1 MRLLM
6 QYSTLLWQT
15 GNIKLMENL
24 STYIQHPEMLNRST
38 LYELRMIVGK
48 YPYFDVARLLMLKN
62 LYLLHDMDFGKEMR
76 KAALYLKSRWPL
88 FELMA
93 GYGTVSAIEEAPSD
107 IPVDRTM
114 SLIDAFLGTLPA
126 DSFSLEAE
134 GAAAIDYVSAY
145 LKPLA
150 DEKNSVPEMRG
161 QSLID
166 DFLAGDN
173 ERITLDLRGDADSQ
187 MAAVPVVEE
196 QPAETSSFTETLANI
211 YIKQG
216 KYEKALEIIKR
227 LCLEYPNK
235 NRYFADQIRFLE
247 KIIKHIKKN

>member
-1 MRLLM
+1 
-6 QYSTLLWQT
+6 
-15 GNIKLMENL
+15 
-24 STYIQHPEMLNRST
+24 
-38 LYELRMIVGK
+38 
-48 YPYFDVARLLMLKN
+48 MLKN
-62 LYLLHDMDFGKEMR
+62 LYLLHDINLGKELR

-93 GYGTVSAIEEAPSD
+93 GYGAVEATDDASED
-107 IPVDRTM
+107 ISVDRTM
-114 SLIDAFLGTLPA
+114 SLIDAFLGTLPQ

-134 GAAAIDYVSAY
+134 GAAAVDYVSAY
-145 LKPLA
+145 LKSDVKEA
-150 DEKNSVPEMRG
+150 VQETVPALRG

-173 ERITLDLRGDADSQ
+173 ERITLDLKGE
-187 MAAVPVVEE
+187 PEHVVAE
-196 QPAETSSFTETLANI
+196 QSHDDVIESPAETSFFTETLANI

-247 KIIKHIKKN
+247 KIIKHTKRK

>member
-1 MRLLM
+1 M
-6 QYSTLLWQT
+6 
-15 GNIKLMENL
+15 
-24 STYIQHPEMLNRST
+24 
-38 LYELRMIVGK
+38 YELRLIVGK

-62 LYLLHDMDFGKEMR
+62 LYLLHDIEFGKEMR
-76 KAALYLKSRWPL
+76 KAAMYLKNRWPL

-93 GYGTVSAIEEAPSD
+93 GYGVVVDSEPVKEDVA
-107 IPVDRTM
+107 VDRTM
-114 SLIDAFLGTLPA
+114 ELIDAFLGTLPS

-134 GAAAIDYVSAY
+134 GAAAVDYVSAY
-145 LKPLA
+145 LKPAA
-150 DEKNSVPEMRG
+150 DCAPVPELRG

-173 ERITLDLRGDADSQ
+173 ERITLDMNADFDYSDLQ
-187 MAAVPVVEE
+187 MASVSDESVIEN
-196 QPAETSSFTETLANI
+196 SSFTETLANI

-216 KYEKALEIIKR
+216 KYEKAVEIIKR

-247 KIIKHIKKN
+247 KIIKHTKR

>member
-1 MRLLM
+1 
-6 QYSTLLWQT
+6 
-15 GNIKLMENL
+15 MEAL
-24 STYIQHPEMLNRST
+24 SVYIAHPERLNRDT
-38 LYELRMIVGK
+38 LYELRLLVGK

-62 LYLLHDMDFGKEMR
+62 LYLLHDIDFGKEMR
-76 KAALYLKSRWPL
+76 KAALYLKSRWPV

-93 GYGTVSAIEEAPSD
+93 GYGTANVIEQAPDD

-114 SLIDAFLGTLPA
+114 ALIDAFLGTLPP
-126 DSFSLEAE
+126 DTFSLEAE
-134 GAAAIDYVSAY
+134 GAAAVDYVSAY
-145 LKPLA
+145 LK
-150 DEKNSVPEMRG
+150 DKDKCEDVPQLRG

-166 DFLAGDN
+166 EFLAGDN
-173 ERITLDLRGDADSQ
+173 ERITLDLRGDSDSGNEVVHD
-187 MAAVPVVEE
+187 AVTEE
-196 QPAETSSFTETLANI
+196 APAETSFFTETLANI

-247 KIIKHIKKN
+247 KIIKHIKRN

>member
-1 MRLLM
+1 ME
-6 QYSTLLWQT
+6 
-15 GNIKLMENL
+15 KL
-24 STYIQHPEMLNRST
+24 TYYISHPDKLDRNT

-48 YPYFDVARLLMLKN
+48 YPSFDVARLLMLKN
-62 LYLLHDMDFGKEMR
+62 LYLLHDIDFGKEMR
-76 KAALYLKSRWPL
+76 KSALYLKSRWPI

-93 GYGTVSAIEEAPSD
+93 GYGSAAGIDNAPAD

-134 GAAAIDYVSAY
+134 GAAAVDYVSAY
-145 LKPLA
+145 LKEAETPA
-150 DEKNSVPEMRG
+150 EPVPALRG
-161 QSLID
+161 QELID
-166 DFLAGDN
+166 DFLSGDN
-173 ERITLDLRGDADSQ
+173 ERITLDLRGDSE
-187 MAAVPVVEE
+187 PVAENSEE
-196 QPAETSSFTETLANI
+196 LPETASSEPSFFTETLAQI

-216 KYEKALEIIKR
+216 KYDKALEIIKR

-247 KIIKHIKKN
+247 KIVKHTKKG

>member
-1 MRLLM
+1 MD
-6 QYSTLLWQT
+6 
-15 GNIKLMENL
+15 NL
-24 STYIQHPEMLNRST
+24 SYYIAHPERLNRDT
-38 LYELRMIVGK
+38 LYELRLIVGK
-48 YPYFDVARLLMLKN
+48 YPYFDVARLLMLRN
-62 LYLLHDMDFGKEMR
+62 LYLLHDIDFGKEMR
-76 KAALYLKSRWPL
+76 KAAVYLKSRWPI

-93 GYGTVSAIEEAPSD
+93 GYGTPCEAELVPDD

-114 SLIDAFLGTLPA
+114 SLINAFLDTLPA

-134 GAAAIDYVSAY
+134 GAAAVDYVSAY
-145 LKPLA
+145 LK
-150 DEKNSVPEMRG
+150 DRNECCEDVPELRG